1 MKSKSRPLGIELL
14 LLGYDDDVG
23 YQVYTINPDGGYYSW
38 NAIAIG
44 GDNTDKITQ
53 NLIKYI
59 TTNTNNN
66 DNDGGGNGNADNTL
80 ENIMKRIKMINIF
93 DDNDDTTRTSDIDVY
108 TGTISNSNKLQ
119 WKLIKQ

>member
-23 YQVYTINPDGGYYSW
+23 YQVYTINPDGSYYSW

-108 TGTISNSNKLQ
+108 TGTISSSNKLQ